1 MTKEQLEK
9 WHETPDAWGYKT
21 NADDEKRKQIILEHL
36 KPAKRA
42 LDIGAGEGWITK
54 DLPAENIE
62 AIELSDNAAS
72 RFPEN
77 IKRITEPEGDYDL
90 ITACGVMYTEYDND
104 LFHKWILDHASGQ
117 VLTCNIKGLEI
128 NHLPDP
134 IFEMEFPYREYIE
147 VLRIYDFAITPPDRE
162 PAPSKSKPKRAAT
175 KRTAKPK
182 KTD

>member
-1 MTKEQLEK
+1 MNKEQLEQFYTQEDP
-9 WHETPDAWGYKT
+9 WEYKT
-21 NADDEKRKQIILEHL
+21 NTDDEKRKQIILEHL

-54 DLPAENIE
+54 DLPADSIE

-72 RFPEN
+72 RFPKN
-77 IKRITEPEGDYDL
+77 VKRITEPEGNYDL
-90 ITACGVMYTEYDND
+90 ITACGVMYSEYDND

-128 NHLPDP
+128 NYLPDP

-147 VLRIYDFAITPPDRE
+147 VLRIYDFATTPPDRDI
-162 PAPSKSKPKRAAT
+162 APSEPKPKRAAA
-175 KRTAKPK
+175 KRK
-182 KTD
+182 KTA